1 MTHIARPSRSQ
12 KVSTTSIVLTV
23 TAILLA
29 IFVYAASSS
38 TSSQIKMEAVEI
50 GTKTTTNASEILTW
64 TVKNIP
70 YYHCSGSQQHL
81 VLLHGAKFTKE
92 DWKTS
97 GILDKLCHYP
107 GLSVVAL
114 DLPVSAGHQE
124 LIELLSTMQ
133 NEKLLSVPVALV
145 TPSASGK
152 TITDWIMTG
161 NVSHL
166 PNYISKWIPVAAG
179 SVSSATDEQVSSL
192 SKTLPIFAIYGNRD
206 RMGKK
211 TTERLQSLAGAKT
224 LELEGGHP
232 CYLDSPAAFVAAVLE
247 DLGNSN

>member
-29 IFVYAASSS
+29 IFVYAASG
-38 TSSQIKMEAVEI
+38 TSSQTKMEAVAF
-50 GTKTTTNASEILTW
+50 GTKTTANESEIMTG

-97 GILDKLCHYP
+97 GIFDKLCHYP
-107 GLSVVAL
+107 GLSVTAL

-124 LIELLSTMQ
+124 LIELLSAMQ
-133 NEKLLSVPVALV
+133 NEKHLSVPVALV

-152 TITDWIMTG
+152 TVTDWIMTG
-161 NVSHL
+161 KVSQL
-166 PNYISKWIPVAAG
+166 PTYVSKWIPVAAG

-206 RMGKK
+206 KMGKK

-247 DLGNSN
+247 DIGNYN